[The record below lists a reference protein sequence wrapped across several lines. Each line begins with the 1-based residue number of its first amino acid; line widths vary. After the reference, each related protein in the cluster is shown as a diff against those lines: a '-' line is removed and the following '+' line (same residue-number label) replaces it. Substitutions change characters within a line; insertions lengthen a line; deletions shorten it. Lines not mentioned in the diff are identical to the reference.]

1 MYGFK
6 RNRLHL
12 EARNELMY
20 FLYVII
26 MYFNIVNNVTQD
38 ATIRMYF
45 MNYEIL
51 KIGYQSLVND
61 IFVHMLSLIFN
72 S

>member
-6 RNRLHL
+6 RNRSHL

-51 KIGYQSLVND
+51 KIGYQSFVND